1 MATKKHKTNS
11 AKSSLP
17 AWLQRPVWHAS
28 LLAVLGMLLY
38 ANTLGHGYVQD
49 DAIVITENTFTQ
61 QGFRGL
67 SGIFQNDTFFGFFQD
82 KTKARLVAG
91 GRYRPLSVATFA
103 IEQGIWGQ
111 SPMGSHLVNILLYG
125 CCVALLFWVLRSSL
139 ASAKKVY
146 RAVIPLCVTIL
157 FLAHPIHTEAVANIK
172 GRDEIMALLG
182 GLGAWWFS
190 LRGLKTGKWIYHLAG
205 ALVLLLGMLSKE
217 NAFTFIGIL
226 PLVWYVF
233 TERRLRDLWLP
244 ALPYAAA
251 GVVFL
256 LIRAAILP
264 DSDSGPVTELM
275 NNPFLRWNNGNYE
288 VLTFAEK
295 LPTILFTW
303 GRYVQL
309 LFAPVVL
316 THDYY
321 PRHIALHTWGD
332 PLVLLSAL
340 FYITLTVY
348 AIWGVLR
355 RDHLAFGVAFFLVT
369 FLPVSNLLFP
379 IGTNMAERLLFMPS
393 VGWSIAISVGLVR
406 LGLLL
411 SQKKKKV
418 SWASVKMPLAAVGI
432 VAILFSC
439 KTILRNPAWESN
451 FTLFT
456 TDVQVSQRSAKLRN
470 AVGGELLAQ
479 SADET
484 NPDRQRAM
492 REEAVGHLQQ
502 AIEIHPLYKNAYLLL
517 GNAYNYLNQYEAS
530 IDSYQKALQLDP
542 GYSEAQRNLGIT
554 YRQAGQFYGEQ
565 RGDLNKAIQYL
576 KEALRLQPDDYE
588 VLRLLGVAHGVGGQH
603 QQATAYFEQAV
614 QQQPENATAWFNLA
628 QAREYAGDNTGAQQA
643 LARARQL
650 DPDIQQKMSQ

>member
-1 MATKKHKTNS
+1 MATKKRKTTS

-17 AWLQRPVWHAS
+17 AWLQRPVWHA
-28 LLAVLGMLLY
+28 LLLGLLGTLLY

-67 SGIFQNDTFFGFFQD
+67 PGIFQNDTFFGFFQD
-82 KTKARLVAG
+82 KNKARLVTG

-103 IEQGIWGQ
+103 LEQGLWGQ
-111 SPMGSHLVNILLYG
+111 SPFASHLINILLYG
-125 CCVALLFWVLRSSL
+125 GCVVLLFWVLRSSL
-139 ASAKKVY
+139 ASAKKWY
-146 RAVIPLCVTIL
+146 RALIPLLVTML
-157 FLAHPIHTEAVANIK
+157 FLTHPIHTEAVANIK
-172 GRDEIMALLG
+172 GRDEIMALLA

-190 LRGLKTGKWIYHLAG
+190 LRGLRTGKWLYHLAG
-205 ALVLLLGMLSKE
+205 ALILFLGMLSKE

-226 PLVWYVF
+226 PLIWYVF
-233 TERRLRDLWLP
+233 TERRIRDLWLP

-256 LIRAAILP
+256 LIRSAILP
-264 DSDSGPVTELM
+264 DTGSGPVQELM
-275 NNPFLRWNNGNYE
+275 NNPFLRWNNGSYE

-295 LPTILFTW
+295 LPTILYTW
-303 GRYVQL
+303 MRYLQL

-332 PLVLLSAL
+332 PLVLISAL
-340 FYITLTVY
+340 LYLALIAY
-348 AIWGVLR
+348 AVWGVLK
-355 RDHLAFGVAFFLVT
+355 RDHLAFGVAFFLIT

-393 VGWSIAISVGLVR
+393 VGWALAVGVGLFR

-411 SQKKKKV
+411 SQKTKKV
-418 SWASVKMPLAAVGI
+418 SWASVKTPLAI
-432 VAILFSC
+432 VAIAGILFSY
-439 KTILRNPAWESN
+439 KTVLRNPAWESN
-451 FTLFT
+451 YTLFT
-456 TDVQVSQRSAKLRN
+456 TDVEVSKRSAKLRN

-479 SADET
+479 SAEE
-484 NPDRQRAM
+484 PDPARQRTM

-502 AIEIHPLYKNAYLLL
+502 AIDIHPLYKNAYLLL

-542 GYSEAQRNLGIT
+542 GYTEARRNLGIT
-554 YRQAGQFYGEQ
+554 YRQAGQYYGEQ
-565 RGDLNKAIQYL
+565 RGDLNRAIQYL

-603 QQATAYFEQAV
+603 QQASAYFEQAV
-614 QQQPENATAWFNLA
+614 QQQPDNATAWFNLA
-628 QAREYAGDNTGAQQA
+628 QAREYAGDTAGAQQA
-643 LARARQL
+643 LARAQQL
-650 DPDIQQKMSQ
+650 DPEIQQKMN